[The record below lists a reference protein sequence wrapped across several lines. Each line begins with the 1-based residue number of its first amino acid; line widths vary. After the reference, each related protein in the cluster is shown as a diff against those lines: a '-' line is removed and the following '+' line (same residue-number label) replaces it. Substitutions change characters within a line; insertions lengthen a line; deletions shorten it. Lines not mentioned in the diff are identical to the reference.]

1 MREKDRDAYNFYKE
15 ELLKNGYISGDSKE
29 WFIWFSECIKEEH
42 PEVTCLDFTD
52 AGMGQYIVMRKSIIS
67 KIERMV
73 VQKIAH
79 KQKELDALVN
89 AVKVLRREENR

>member
-15 ELLKNGYISGDSKE
+15 ELQKNGYISGDSKV
-29 WFIWFSECIKEEH
+29 WFAWFSERIKEEY

-52 AGMGQYIVMRKSIIS
+52 AGIGQYIVMRKSKIS
-67 KIERMV
+67 QIERV
-73 VQKIAH
+73 VVGKIARR
-79 KQKELDALVN
+79 QKELDALVN

>member
-1 MREKDRDAYNFYKE
+1 MREKDIDAYNFYKE

-29 WFIWFSECIKEEH
+29 WFIWFSERIKEEH

-52 AGMGQYIVMRKSIIS
+52 AGIGQYIVMRKSKIS
-67 KIERMV
+67 QIERV
-73 VQKIAH
+73 VVGRIARR
-79 KQKELDALVN
+79 QKELDALVN

>member
-15 ELLKNGYISGDSKE
+15 ELQKNGYISGDSKE
-29 WFIWFSECIKEEH
+29 WFAWFSECIKEEH
-42 PEVTCLDFTD
+42 LEVTCLDFTD

>member
-1 MREKDRDAYNFYKE
+1 MREKDIDAYNFYKE

-29 WFIWFSECIKEEH
+29 WFIWFSERIKEEH

-52 AGMGQYIVMRKSIIS
+52 AGMGQYIVMRKSKIS
-67 KIERMV
+67 QIERV
-73 VQKIAH
+73 VVGRIARR
-79 KQKELDALVN
+79 QKELDALVN

>member
-1 MREKDRDAYNFYKE
+1 M
-15 ELLKNGYISGDSKE
+15 
-29 WFIWFSECIKEEH
+29 
-42 PEVTCLDFTD
+42 DFTD

>member
-52 AGMGQYIVMRKSIIS
+52 AGIGQYIVMRKSKIS
-67 KIERMV
+67 QIERV
-73 VQKIAH
+73 VVGRIARR
-79 KQKELDALVN
+79 QKELDALVN